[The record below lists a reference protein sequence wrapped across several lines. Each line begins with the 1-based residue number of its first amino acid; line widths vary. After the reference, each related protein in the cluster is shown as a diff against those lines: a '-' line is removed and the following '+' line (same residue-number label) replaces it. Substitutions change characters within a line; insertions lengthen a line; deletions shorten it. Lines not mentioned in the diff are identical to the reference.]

1 MAKSSRYYKS
11 STNRP
16 GAKPSEF
23 TYHKNGEKV
32 SNDKVVDVL
41 VKDVLSQEFNRY
53 GHRLCNEELKA
64 LGFTINHKKTY
75 RLMKKHGLLLE
86 KVGISGINVSG

>member
-1 MAKSSRYYKS
+1 MKRELCRKYADRLSQKELCSVLLMAKSSRYYKS
-11 STNRP
+11 SANRP

-41 VKDVLSQEFNRY
+41 VKEVLSQEFNRY
-53 GHRLCNEELKA
+53 G
-64 LGFTINHKKTY
+64 
-75 RLMKKHGLLLE
+75 
-86 KVGISGINVSG
+86 